1 MKLLGYTQLYIRA
14 ELEDDVA
21 YTKASFKVE
30 KKFLSKRTTRKLLKN
45 VKRAYVALGRTVK
58 SIELCSR
65 EEYETN
71 DGENICDVL
80 GEGERDASR

>member
-45 VKRAYVALGRTVK
+45 VKRAYAALGRTVK

-65 EEYETN
+65 EEYEAN
-71 DGENICDVL
+71 
-80 GEGERDASR
+80 EGECIVELITEGEEYASR